1 MTPLSAENEVIVTA
15 KTQVFSAVRV
25 FFSKIVQKAEIC
37 DTFWRV
43 GACAKRAYSNLC
55 GSKIARYSGGLSG
68 GWSQSDLLIY
78 LVFLKVF
85 KNCWLLLVL
94 WITIKGREEVLP
106 FCKNKQDPN
115 VLSNIIFYLLNGG
128 KLAGK
133 TSEDHLWG
141 PLTQLQQQLSM
152 FSSTLF
158 EIVKFV
164 LS

>member
-1 MTPLSAENEVIVTA
+1 MGFQCCLCVFQQNWCKKLKFVTLSGELEL
-15 KTQVFSAVRV
+15 
-25 FFSKIVQKAEIC
+25 VQ
-37 DTFWRV
+37 
-43 GACAKRAYSNLC
+43 RAYSNLC
-55 GSKIARYSGGLSG
+55 GSKIAQYSGGLSG
-68 GWSQSDLLIY
+68 GWSQSDCLIY

-94 WITIKGREEVLP
+94 WITIKGKEEVLP
-106 FCKNKQDPN
+106 FCKNKDPN
-115 VLSNIIFYLLNGG
+115 VLSNIIIYLLNGG
-128 KLAGK
+128 KLPGK

-152 FSSTLF
+152 FSSTRF